1 VFISPYLVHRHP
13 AFWENPE
20 KFDPDRF
27 SASQKAQRNRFCYL
41 PFALGP
47 RACIG
52 EHFAMVEMIVHTALI
67 ARRLRLRYLREEPV
81 EMECQVNLRP
91 KQSIM
96 MQLEE
101 RK

>member
-1 VFISPYLVHRHP
+1 
-13 AFWENPE
+13 
-20 KFDPDRF
+20 
-27 SASQKAQRNRFCYL
+27 
-41 PFALGP
+41 
-47 RACIG
+47 
-52 EHFAMVEMIVHTALI
+52 MMIHTALI
-67 ARRLRLRYLREEPV
+67 ARKFRLRYLREEPM